1 MNFNLI
7 IKKILCKR
15 QVNFMKKLFFALI
28 LFFVAGAVN
37 FANAA
42 NVTKDSYNNYIEKD
56 FYDNDENLV
65 YPIVTTLNPT
75 ATVKINK
82 EIRKDIQM
90 FLDDIKKRAGNDEV
104 KISISYEIP
113 CNHNGGIL
121 SIILR
126 EYVFIERAAHPWNI
140 VHTLNFNTDS
150 GERLTVEGLSEIAK
164 HGNDYTPEE
173 ITRRLKVYSKINHRP
188 LYSDFQQLD
197 KVPEDFYFDDN
208 LHVHFLFQ
216 QQTIAHYA
224 VGIIDLDAD
233 AYADIVDTAA
243 N

>member
-1 MNFNLI
+1 M
-7 IKKILCKR
+7 KKIFL
-15 QVNFMKKLFFALI
+15 AL
-28 LFFVAGAVN
+28 LVFFVASSVS
-37 FANAA
+37 FTSAA
-42 NVTKDSYNNYIEKD
+42 KVTKDSYNNYIEKG
-56 FYDNDENLV
+56 FYNDNQNLV
-65 YPIVTTLNPT
+65 YPIVETLNPQ
-75 ATVKINK
+75 AAKKINR
-82 EIRKDIQM
+82 EIRREIQL
-90 FLDDIKKRAGNDEV
+90 FLDDINKRAGDDLAAIEIN
-104 KISISYEIP
+104 YEIP

-121 SIILR
+121 SIILS
-126 EYVFIERAAHPWNI
+126 EYVMIEKAAHPWNI

-188 LYSDFQQLD
+188 LYSDFKKLD

-216 QQTIAHYA
+216 QQTVAHYA

>member
-1 MNFNLI
+1 
-7 IKKILCKR
+7 
-15 QVNFMKKLFFALI
+15 MKKLFLALI
-28 LFFVAGAVN
+28 IFFVASAVN

-42 NVTKDSYNNYIEKD
+42 NVTKDSYNNYIEKG
-56 FYDNDENLV
+56 FYNDNQDLV
-65 YPIVTTLNPT
+65 YPVVETLNPQ
-75 ATVKINK
+75 AAKKINR
-82 EIRKDIQM
+82 EIRREIQL
-90 FLDDIKKRAGNDEV
+90 FLDDINKRAGNDLAAIE
-104 KISISYEIP
+104 INYEIP

-121 SIILR
+121 SIILS
-126 EYVFIERAAHPWNI
+126 EYVMIDKAAHPWNI

-188 LYSDFQQLD
+188 LRSDFQQLD